1 MTFIKISLEGSHTGA
16 EMKKQKW
23 LTDGVTQNNRQRDLM
38 TPSRKR
44 HVYDSSEC
52 GWHLILVNLL
62 LASLCI
68 KHCCFMEQCFS
79 YFLIF
84 LLFLLSNLEVE
95 IIILLAL
102 GSRGLYEQTVIYV
115 SEPITRPLVKVS
127 DHLFCFELIGFHF
140 ILGSSFFFLLF
151 SSGFLAACP
160 AQGSTQLSV
169 LQMRFSVES
178 KGWNSEN
185 KSQQKQVVL
194 QFNDLDV
201 WLCLVVSIWNE
212 QQPTYTHNT
221 RVHTLAQ
228 RIGLTN

>member
-1 MTFIKISLEGSHTGA
+1 MRLASYPSQPVVGVSLHQT
-16 EMKKQKW
+16 
-23 LTDGVTQNNRQRDLM
+23 
-38 TPSRKR
+38 
-44 HVYDSSEC
+44 
-52 GWHLILVNLL
+52 LL
-62 LASLCI
+62 LHGTVFLL
-68 KHCCFMEQCFS
+68 FS
-79 YFLIF
+79 YFF
-84 LLFLLSNLEVE
+84 VVFTVKPWSRD
-95 IIILLAL
+95 IILLAL

-194 QFNDLDV
+194 QFNDLGV

>member
-1 MTFIKISLEGSHTGA
+1 MRLASYPSQPVVGVSLHQT
-16 EMKKQKW
+16 
-23 LTDGVTQNNRQRDLM
+23 
-38 TPSRKR
+38 
-44 HVYDSSEC
+44 
-52 GWHLILVNLL
+52 LL
-62 LASLCI
+62 LHGTVFLL
-68 KHCCFMEQCFS
+68 FS
-79 YFLIF
+79 YFFVVFTVKPWSRDYYFISAGEQRF
-84 LLFLLSNLEVE
+84 VWANSNICIRAHHSPLSESVWSL
-95 IIILLAL
+95 ILLWADWL
-102 GSRGLYEQTVIYV
+102 SL
-115 SEPITRPLVKVS
+115 
-127 DHLFCFELIGFHF
+127 HIGIF
-140 ILGSSFFFLLF
+140 FFFLLF

-194 QFNDLDV
+194 QFNDLGV

>member
-1 MTFIKISLEGSHTGA
+1 
-16 EMKKQKW
+16 MKKQKW

-95 IIILLAL
+95 IIILLEL
-102 GSRGLYEQTVIYV
+102 GSRGLYEKTVIYV

-127 DHLFCFELIGFHF
+127 DHLFCFELIVFQF
-140 ILGSSFFFLLF
+140 ILGSSFFLLF
-151 SSGFLAACP
+151 SSGFLAAYP

-178 KGWNSEN
+178 KG
-185 KSQQKQVVL
+185 
-194 QFNDLDV
+194 
-201 WLCLVVSIWNE
+201 
-212 QQPTYTHNT
+212 
-221 RVHTLAQ
+221 
-228 RIGLTN
+228 